1 MSLDTFEKKFLTD
14 LIAIRSVGGEPEG
27 DLPYGKAPFSA
38 LEFFLKT
45 AEDIGMRTGIIDNR
59 VGYAEIGPEDSG
71 KLVGIVCHLDVVPEG
86 SGWNTD
92 PFTLTLTDDGYLC
105 GRGITDDKGPAAA
118 SFFAMRRLL
127 ESGEPLRS
135 RIRLILGTDEE
146 RTCSC
151 VECYAEKGEIPAFA
165 ITPDAEFPVIY
176 AEKGIL
182 NVKVFSA
189 GVSRITAFA
198 GNATNMVPA
207 SAEAVIGGIR
217 HEASGVPS
225 HASRPELGVNAIFE
239 LVKSLSKEELEQSPV
254 LSYIRNELAD
264 RDACEYT
271 GCAVTDDS
279 GKITGNPSVLRAGA
293 DGESITIDIRYP
305 VTASKDAILAHFEE
319 EASRYG
325 LKVSETN
332 HMAPLY
338 KEKDTPE
345 IRMLTSVWDRYMDRY
360 DGFMD
365 EYKGLYR
372 EPLAIGGGTYARH
385 MPNTIAFGMQAPW
398 QQDQCH
404 QANERRKL
412 TDFETDIDVLREAIT
427 GLTELV

>member
-1 MSLDTFEKKFLTD
+1 MSLDSFEMKFLSD
-14 LIAIRSVGGEPEG
+14 LIAIRSVGGDPDGE
-27 DLPYGKAPFSA
+27 LPYGSAPYGA
-38 LEFFLKT
+38 LEFFLDT
-45 AEDIGMRTGIIDNR
+45 AKECGMRTGIIDNR
-59 VGYAEIGPEDSG
+59 VGYAEIGPEASD
-71 KLVGIVCHLDVVPEG
+71 KLAGIVCHLDVVPEG
-86 SGWNTD
+86 TGWNTD
-92 PFTLTLTDDGYLC
+92 PFTLTLTEDGYLC

-127 ESGEPLRS
+127 ASGAELKT

-182 NVKVFSA
+182 NVKVYSERP
-189 GVSRITAFA
+189 SQITAFA
-198 GNATNMVPA
+198 GHATNMVPA
-207 SAEAVIGGIR
+207 AAEAEIDGKKL
-217 HEASGVPS
+217 EASGVPA

-239 LVKSLSKEELEQSPV
+239 LVKSLGEDDLSLSPV
-254 LSYIRNELAD
+254 LSYIRNELAE
-264 RDACEYT
+264 RSASEYT

-279 GKITGNPSVLRAGA
+279 GKITGNPSVLRADT

-305 VTASKDAILAHFEE
+305 VTASKDDILAHFAQ
-319 EASRYG
+319 EAEVYG

-345 IRMLTSVWDRYMDRY
+345 IRMLTTVWDKYKDRY
-360 DGFMD
+360 DGFKD
-365 EYKGLYR
+365 EYKGMYK

-412 TDFETDIDVLREAIT
+412 TDFEADIDILTEAIT

>member
-1 MSLDTFEKKFLTD
+1 MSLDAFEMKFLTD
-14 LIAIRSVGGEPEG
+14 LIAIRSVGSDPAG
-27 DLPYGKAPFSA
+27 DLPYGKEPFRA
-38 LEFFLKT
+38 LEFFLGK
-45 AEDIGMRTGIIDNR
+45 ARECGMRTGIIDNR
-59 VGYAEIGPEDSG
+59 VGYAEIGPEGSD

-118 SFFAMRRLL
+118 AFFAMRRLL
-127 ESGEPLRS
+127 DSGEALKA

-151 VECYAEKGEIPAFA
+151 VECYADKGEIPAFA
-165 ITPDAEFPVIY
+165 ITPDGEFPVIY

-182 NVKVFSA
+182 NVKVYSDAPSA
-189 GVSRITAFA
+189 ISAFA
-198 GNATNMVPA
+198 GNAANMVPA
-207 SAEAVIGGIR
+207 SAEAVIDGVK
-217 HEASGVPS
+217 HEASGVPA
-225 HASRPELGVNAIFE
+225 HASKPDLGVNAIFG
-239 LVKSLSKEELEQSPV
+239 LVRSLSENDLGKSPV
-254 LSYIRNELAD
+254 LSYIRNELAP
-264 RDACEYT
+264 RSAAEYA
-271 GCAVTDDS
+271 GCDIEDDS
-279 GKITGNPSVLRAGA
+279 GKITGNPSVLRAGE
-293 DGESITIDIRYP
+293 DGESIVIDIRYP
-305 VTASKDAILAHFEE
+305 VTASKDDIIAHFEQ
-319 EASRYG
+319 EASGYG

-345 IRMLTSVWDRYMDRY
+345 IDMLTSVWSRYMDRY
-360 DGFMD
+360 DGYKS
-365 EYKGLYR
+365 EYAGMYR

-412 TDFETDIDVLREAIT
+412 TDFETDIDILTDAVR

>member
-1 MSLDTFEKKFLTD
+1 MSLDAFEMKFLSD
-14 LIAIRSVGGEPEG
+14 LIAIRSVGGDPEG
-27 DLPYGKAPFSA
+27 DLPYGSAPYGA
-38 LEFFLKT
+38 LEFFLRT
-45 AEDIGMRTGIIDNR
+45 AKECGMRTGIIDNR
-59 VGYAEIGPEDSG
+59 VGYAEIGPEGSD

-86 SGWNTD
+86 TGWNTD
-92 PFTLTLTDDGYLC
+92 PFTLTLTEDGYLC

-127 ESGEPLRS
+127 ASGGELKT

-151 VECYAEKGEIPAFA
+151 VECYADKGKIPAFA

-182 NVKVFSA
+182 NVKVYSDNP
-189 GVSRITAFA
+189 SKITAFA
-198 GNATNMVPA
+198 GHATNMVPA
-207 SAEAVIGGIR
+207 AAEAEIEGFK
-217 HEASGVPS
+217 HEASGVPA
-225 HASRPELGVNAIFE
+225 HASRPELGVNAVFE
-239 LVKSLSKEELEQSPV
+239 LVKSLGEDDLGLSPV
-254 LSYIRNELAD
+254 LSYIKNVLAS
-264 RDACEYT
+264 RPASEYT

-279 GKITGNPSVLRAGA
+279 GEITGNPSVLRAGTG
-293 DGESITIDIRYP
+293 GESITIDIRYP
-305 VTASKDAILAHFEE
+305 VTASKNDILAHFAE
-319 EASRYG
+319 EAAVYD

-345 IRMLTSVWDRYMDRY
+345 IRMLSAVWDKYMDRY
-360 DGFMD
+360 DGFRD
-365 EYKGLYR
+365 EYKEMYK

-412 TDFETDIDVLREAIT
+412 ADFETDIDILTEAIT

>member
-1 MSLDTFEKKFLTD
+1 MSLDAFEMKFLTD
-14 LIAIRSVGGEPEG
+14 LIAIRSVGADPEG
-27 DLPYGKAPFSA
+27 DLPYGKAAFSA
-38 LEFFLKT
+38 LEFFLNT
-45 AEDIGMRTGIIDNR
+45 AKDTGMRTGIIDNR
-59 VGYAEIGPEDSG
+59 VGYVEIGPEDTD

-86 SGWNTD
+86 TGWNTD

-127 ESGEPLRS
+127 KSGEPLKT

-182 NVKVFSA
+182 NVKVFTDEPSK
-189 GVSRITAFA
+189 ITAFA

-207 SAEAVIGGIR
+207 SAEAVISGIR

-239 LVKSLSKEELEQSPV
+239 LVRSLGENELEQSPV
-254 LSYIRNELAD
+254 LSYIRSKLAD
-264 RDACEYT
+264 RAASEYT
-271 GCAVTDDS
+271 GCAITDDS
-279 GKITGNPSVLRAGA
+279 GEITGNPSVLRAGS

-305 VTASKDAILAHFEE
+305 VTASKEDILAHFAE
-319 EASRYG
+319 EASGYG
-325 LKVSETN
+325 LKVTETN

-345 IRMLTSVWDRYMDRY
+345 IKMLTSVWSKYMDRY
-360 DGFMD
+360 DGFKS
-365 EYKGLYR
+365 EYAGMFT

-412 TDFETDIDVLREAIT
+412 TDFETDIDILEEAIT